1 MSATRGSVHWACS
14 LDVCVT
20 DLWVFRELVVATVS
34 VRTRLATDEDLAVIA
49 DLWDELRELGP
60 LGPFGPPASEET
72 ISQRLTE
79 LAHTSEHRI
88 VLAEVNDEIV
98 GLGVLSR
105 LPITPI
111 SEVGSV
117 QISYMHVRNDRRRRG
132 VGRAIVDAAL
142 NFATEVSADYV
153 TVGVFPGAR
162 DTNRFFARLGFS
174 PLVVRRAITTA
185 ALSRKLATDGGT
197 RAMLTRRRRRL
208 QES

>member
-1 MSATRGSVHWACS
+1 M
-14 LDVCVT
+14 
-20 DLWVFRELVVATVS
+20 ATVS

-72 ISQRLTE
+72 ISQRLAE
-79 LAHTSEHRI
+79 LAHTSDHRI

-98 GLGVLSR
+98 GLGVLSH

-111 SEVGSV
+111 SAVGSV

-142 NFATEVSADYV
+142 DFATEVGADYV

-162 DTNRFFARLGFS
+162 ETNRFFARLGFS

-185 ALSRKLATDGGT
+185 ALSRKLSGDGGT
-197 RAMLTRRRRRL
+197 RAMLTKRRRRL